1 MRIAP
6 LLSNFIKPFG
16 IYKNNQNEY
25 SSYNTTVKTFGLKQD
40 IFVKEPSFTSIKGG
54 TDFKNLV
61 DTKKLHCIY
70 CGRPLLS
77 AKVLN
82 KLKTNGVF
90 SDSIK
95 NFVQQMLNY
104 TEYLHPAEKEFVKK
118 TAILAFDYPNIRLS
132 ETIKKL
138 FPQAYKELLNEQKP
152 VFKELATL
160 VNEMPRGYKTKF
172 KELLKISKYKI
183 EEKEYIPQKFSG
195 KEFRYKMSRIE
206 DTLKDEYMAKKIN
219 KLSEPL
225 IHPIMRKEKEP
236 LTQKFINDILFLTE
250 TRDINSIN
258 WTKKDLELLIINKI
272 KQYGEILNRKDILY
286 LCDSAQKTIERKPV
300 KVKFSNKSFK
310 YDLNTILEGM
320 PDIQL
325 RQKIDSIVSKLPN
338 SLTSVNA
345 FIIKHELA
353 ASDAIGYDLLR
364 PSVATIEHMVPR
376 SLGGASKLNNYA
388 LACSR
393 DNNMRSD
400 TDLKEFIKKF
410 DKKNQI
416 KYFADIFEEVYN
428 WNISMD
434 TAEEM
439 LETFMYESG
448 RQISLPKTY
457 SKTAPR
463 KQNNKIINKC
473 KKRRK

>member
-1 MRIAP
+1 
-6 LLSNFIKPFG
+6 
-16 IYKNNQNEY
+16 
-25 SSYNTTVKTFGLKQD
+25 
-40 IFVKEPSFTSIKGG
+40 
-54 TDFKNLV
+54 
-61 DTKKLHCIY
+61 
-70 CGRPLLS
+70 
-77 AKVLN
+77 
-82 KLKTNGVF
+82 
-90 SDSIK
+90 
-95 NFVQQMLNY
+95 
-104 TEYLHPAEKEFVKK
+104 
-118 TAILAFDYPNIRLS
+118 
-132 ETIKKL
+132 
-138 FPQAYKELLNEQKP
+138 
-152 VFKELATL
+152 
-160 VNEMPRGYKTKF
+160 
-172 KELLKISKYKI
+172 
-183 EEKEYIPQKFSG
+183 
-195 KEFRYKMSRIE
+195 
-206 DTLKDEYMAKKIN
+206 
-219 KLSEPL
+219 
-225 IHPIMRKEKEP
+225 
-236 LTQKFINDILFLTE
+236 
-250 TRDINSIN
+250 
-258 WTKKDLELLIINKI
+258 
-272 KQYGEILNRKDILY
+272 
-286 LCDSAQKTIERKPV
+286 
-300 KVKFSNKSFK
+300 
-310 YDLNTILEGM
+310 M

-400 TDLKEFIKKF
+400 TDLKDFIKKF